1 MAPLILLG
9 IGGVIAVAMG
19 IWALVSRSGHGQD
32 GPDLGTISGQ
42 WIAERRAHE
51 RESSSD
57 R

>member
-1 MAPLILLG
+1 MSALILLG
-9 IGGVIAVAMG
+9 VGGGIAIVLG
-19 IWALVSRSGHGQD
+19 IWTLLWRSRDGQD

>member
-1 MAPLILLG
+1 MATVILLG
-9 IGGVIAVAMG
+9 IGGVIAIAMG
-19 IWALVSRSGHGQD
+19 LWALVWRSRDGQD

>member
-1 MAPLILLG
+1 MASLILLA
-9 IGGVIAVAMG
+9 IGGVIAIAMG
-19 IWALVSRSGHGQD
+19 IWALVGRAGHGQD